1 MCVCA
6 CVSVCVFVQL
16 GQQTGRGDYGK
27 ASVAVIS
34 QFSGL
39 RERRTEKGLTEITAV
54 TSHHTHIHTLIPSHY
69 TSLIHTQGSRGQ
81 VEISRL
87 ILISIDSI

>member
-1 MCVCA
+1 MC
-6 CVSVCVFVQL
+6 VCVFVQL
-16 GQQTGRGDYGK
+16 GQQTGRGDCGK

-54 TSHHTHIHTLIPSHY
+54 TSHHTHTQY
-69 TSLIHTQGSRGQ
+69 TSHTHTH
-81 VEISRL
+81 INTL
-87 ILISIDSI
+87 TLHITDSHTGYRRPSGKSAG